1 MGDPCSFE
9 ACAFHITSMNPGVAW
24 MGKNRTGAEEL
35 PPIVQVQSDK
45 HLGKEEAGV
54 LQIQGR
60 F

>member
-1 MGDPCSFE
+1 
-9 ACAFHITSMNPGVAW
+9 MNPGVAG

>member
-1 MGDPCSFE
+1 
-9 ACAFHITSMNPGVAW
+9 MNPGVAW